1 MNKKSH
7 KSIKGQEIYPEE
19 VSVKMAGN
27 LGNMKDIIAR
37 IDQARKYESWGSSE
51 PEPSAAYLGAMNI
64 YVNVYSPYSIFQWK
78 VQSFGIS
85 I

>member
-1 MNKKSH
+1 
-7 KSIKGQEIYPEE
+7 
-19 VSVKMAGN
+19 
-27 LGNMKDIIAR
+27 MKDIIAR

-64 YVNVYSPYSIFQWK
+64 YVNVYSPYPIFQWK